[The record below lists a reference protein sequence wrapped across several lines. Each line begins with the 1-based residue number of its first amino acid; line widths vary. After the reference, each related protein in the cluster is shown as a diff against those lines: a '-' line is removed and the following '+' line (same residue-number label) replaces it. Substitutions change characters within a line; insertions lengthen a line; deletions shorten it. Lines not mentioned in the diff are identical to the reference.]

1 MSIRTQT
8 LGFPSCGRDRNLEK
22 LLEGYRRGTTI
33 RPTLLSSARKIRL
46 QNWTLQQASGID
58 LIPSNDFSFHDRTLD
73 MICLLGC
80 APERYAQ
87 YKVVSL
93 DEYFGMAHG
102 EGARG
107 ENGGLP
113 PLETKMWL
121 DANCHLVVPE
131 LVKDQTFQLAST
143 KPFDELRDALAQGIL
158 TKPVLVG
165 PMTFLRLAKCVGE
178 DFDKLILLER
188 LLSVYALILKELHAA
203 GAAWVQ
209 LDEPVLA
216 MDMTEA
222 EREALLASYT
232 VLTRAAPDLSL
243 LVASYFGAYGD
254 NLETAI
260 ALPVKALH
268 LDLFHAGG
276 ELGTLLSGLRG
287 DQMLSLGVVDGRNVW
302 KNDFATSLKAI
313 REAKKV
319 LGSDRLILS
328 TSCPLR
334 HVPVSFEKEAGL
346 PDDQHEWLA
355 FAEEKLVELKTLAR
369 LAELDRPEADADFA
383 SNQQALIN
391 WRLNGGAFVEAVRK
405 RVYAAETLRLVKS

>member
-1 MSIRTQT
+1 MSLRTQT
-8 LGFPSCGRDRNLEK
+8 LGFPPGGRDRELEK
-22 LLEGYRRGTTI
+22 LLEGYRSGTII

-58 LIPSNDFSFHDRTLD
+58 LIPSNDFSFHDRMLD

-80 APERYAQ
+80 APARYAQ
-87 YKVVSL
+87 YKVVGL
-93 DEYFGMAHG
+93 EAYFSMAHG
-102 EGARG
+102 VNGRG
-107 ENGGLP
+107 GSGDLR
-113 PLETKMWL
+113 PLETKRWL
-121 DANCHLVVPE
+121 DATRHLVVPE
-131 LVKDQTFQLAST
+131 LVKDQAFQLAST

-178 DFDKLILLER
+178 AFDKLALLER
-188 LLSVYALILKELHAA
+188 LLPVYALILKELHAA

-222 EREALLASYT
+222 EREALLASYA

-243 LVASYFGAYGD
+243 FVASYFGAYGD
-254 NLETAI
+254 NLETVI

-268 LDLFHAGG
+268 VDLFHAGG
-276 ELGTLLSGLRG
+276 ELGTVLSGLRG
-287 DQMLSLGVVDGRNVW
+287 DQMLSLGVVDGRNIW
-302 KNDFATSLKAI
+302 KNDFAGSLKVI
-313 REAKKV
+313 REARKV
-319 LGSDRLILS
+319 LSPDRLILS
-328 TSCPLR
+328 TSCSLL
-334 HVPVSFEKEAGL
+334 HVPVSLEKEAAL
-346 PDDQHEWLA
+346 SDDQHEWFA
-355 FAEEKLVELKTLAR
+355 FAEEKLVELKMLAR

-405 RVYAAETLRLVKS
+405 RVDAAKTRWREA